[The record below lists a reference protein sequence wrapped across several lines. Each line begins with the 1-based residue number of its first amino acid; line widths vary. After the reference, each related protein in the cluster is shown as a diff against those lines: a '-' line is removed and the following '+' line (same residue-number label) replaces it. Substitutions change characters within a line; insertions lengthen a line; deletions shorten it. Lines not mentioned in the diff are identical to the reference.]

1 MYRTENNLQQLKVEE
16 CRRMPQ
22 TDIRLKQGAVY
33 ALPNGSELVVGIGG
47 RGGHYFLY
55 LPLVWAGQGWVISMP
70 VAYEVDGGGSVLT
83 DEGRATGWC
92 VEDLTDLH
100 RTVERKS

>member
-1 MYRTENNLQQLKVEE
+1 
-16 CRRMPQ
+16 MPQ
-22 TDIRLKQGAVY
+22 PDIRLKQGAVY